1 MKRKMTIKDI
11 AGYATER
18 MAWQLILD
26 LSNQDNLNAVSSEGI
41 SIDANHFV
49 PNDKTATVS
58 KVFAAPETFTDK
70 KDTPSEVSDIWTIGA
85 LVFYAITGTDVFEG
99 KGGETQT
106 PETEVPRIGSTHA
119 SHQLS
124 ALIRRCLHYSPF
136 ERPTMEEL
144 RRQAQEALAK
154 PSIPRKRLTSQI
166 GKSYTAS
173 LVKFWPEEMVPFL
186 MVCVLTLL
194 PFRLI
199 AQTNDTFD
207 KSAISNQM
215 AKLVNYCI
223 DLRTPQNTEKVSK
236 ALDRDMSWTLMDELP
251 TATGECKPTDAVDVF
266 GLNNLGVKI
275 LKRHGGVVNTG
286 GKFRDGR
293 DPKYKY
299 SFIEITVKKG
309 ATVTY
314 ELNGREGE
322 QLFAVVPFIKDAA
335 FEASVVFNN
344 KEKAGTHID
353 GVSYILLKQGIKR
366 DNKFTLTVKN
376 KSGKNMAFAIIN
388 YNSRNNE

>member
-1 MKRKMTIKDI
+1 MTIKDI

-26 LSNQDNLNAVSSEGI
+26 LSNQESLHAVSSEGI

-49 PNDKTATVS
+49 LNDKLVTAS

-70 KDTPSEVSDIWTIGA
+70 KGTPSEASDIWTIGA

-106 PETEVPRIGSTHA
+106 HETEVPRIGSAHA
-119 SHQLS
+119 SHELS
-124 ALIRRCLHYSPF
+124 ALIRRCLHYSPI
-136 ERPTMEEL
+136 ERPTMEEI
-144 RRQAQEALAK
+144 RRQAQEALAR
-154 PSIPRKRLTSQI
+154 PSTPRKRLTSQV
-166 GKSYTAS
+166 GKNYTAS

-186 MVCVLTLL
+186 LMCLLTLQ
-194 PFRLI
+194 PFRLS

-207 KSAISNQM
+207 KSAISIQM

-223 DLRTPQNTEKVSK
+223 DLRTPQNMEKVSK

-251 TATGECKPTDAVDVF
+251 TANGECKPTDAVDVF
-266 GLNNLGVKI
+266 DLNNLGVKI

-322 QLFAVVPFIKDAA
+322 QLFAVIPFIKDAA

-344 KEKAGTHID
+344 KEKTGTHID
-353 GVSYILLKQGIKR
+353 GVSYILLRQGIKR
-366 DNKFTLTVKN
+366 DNKLTLTIKN